1 MPITSDPTHIPS
13 TSIPTGIPTTS
24 IPTDI
29 PTKPTVVTTLTLDMK
44 CPDDLKSFQAELA
57 SEIAKINDK
66 VVIQGV
72 ACGSVIITLQGDS
85 EEVQTVSTYIVDT
98 GLNLPSY
105 GKVGGKPETTR

>member
-1 MPITSDPTHIPS
+1 M
-13 TSIPTGIPTTS
+13 
-24 IPTDI
+24 
-29 PTKPTVVTTLTLDMK
+29 VTTLTLDMK

-72 ACGSVIITLQGDS
+72 ACGSVIITLVGDS

-105 GKVGGKPETTR
+105 GKIGGKPETTEKPTESSNLSIYNLTHSTVKSFK